1 MTTLVFADFDVAQDD
16 RDRISAGQAA
26 LRRAQSFGYG
36 RALQTSLMRRAKR
49 EHVPGVDPEITA
61 RNVVP
66 CPPQSATV
74 RGYQPPRG
82 AA

>member
-16 RDRISAGQAA
+16 RDRITAGQAA

-49 EHVPGVDPEITA
+49 EHVPGADPEATA
-61 RNVVP
+61 RAVVP
-66 CPPQSATV
+66 CPLSSATL
-74 RGYQPPRG
+74 RGPAPRG